1 MAGRKRIRFEF
12 PKLAESLAPQVSLT
26 GLRALGWSCRLRP
39 ALREELRRL
48 DTDGTKQDIAF
59 SINFRTTDRHHQVWT
74 RAEAGRLRSG
84 PGELD
89 EADAVVEFESDEVLR
104 RFLNQGHAPNVATWV
119 ADHNVRV
126 WGLVSCLAKFAQV
139 AGASHLGNQPV
150 RRRGRWPSDPP
161 EAGEL
166 ELVLRNGGPK
176 AFGAPSGVR
185 NLPDPA
191 LSAWTLEDF
200 PRLQRG
206 LRRLLE
212 ARPTISTERAV
223 AITEAAAVEEDEE
236 TPVVLARARR
246 LAYALARKRA
256 IVREDEVVLGSTTEH
271 VLGVPIYPELSHIL
285 LWPEL
290 LTLEAREPMPIAI
303 SRDDYDRLNRVVFP
317 FWMGRNVLDVA
328 SAASGRRPL
337 LGWICGARPL
347 HLGEQYGLSATI
359 PDFQTVLS
367 QGLEALAEEAR
378 DARAMVP
385 PEQAVFHEAVQVAL
399 GGVLEYARRLSEQAE
414 IEARTTDDPPRRQ
427 ELMETALSCRRC
439 PARPADTLLD
449 ALNAIRICVVALHQE
464 SMNDGL
470 SLGRLD
476 VLLQPYFEREMAG
489 AKTREMKEA
498 VLQRSVERVACMLLS
513 LADHMPLHAESVERL
528 RSGCRA
534 RQAITVGGV
543 HPDGGSATCDMT
555 YIILKAA
562 ELLALAD
569 PRVHVRYDPRTTPEY
584 LLRRACEVAL
594 LTSGGPSIH
603 NDAATIQSLE
613 GLGIPKPRA
622 RDWAVT
628 ATVTPTVAG
637 EHLAFPGS
645 ATIDL
650 VAAFESALH
659 DGGPPTPEVPCE
671 DAVPSIGRPERA
683 PRAGL
688 NPRGAANSA
697 AIGSWPDLLES
708 LTQQFESLLDIASDG
723 GASIELALEQVAPTP
738 LLSSLLLGTQEAALD
753 VTRGG
758 ARYDS
763 PSIVV
768 VGFADVIDSLC
779 AVDELVFQR
788 GSISMQ
794 ALLSAIAEDFL
805 GTPTLHEQLLRDA
818 PRFGDGGERALTIA
832 HQVSAMIHKAVRT
845 RQSRRGGRWVAA
857 YGGGTEHVA
866 FGRAAGALP
875 NGRHAGEPF
884 APALCPSLT
893 TGASPADRI
902 RHAASLRSRHLAG
915 GALFEAVVP
924 GGELDHNAHVDRLVT
939 HTRTFLVQGGM
950 HVQLATVDAKGLR
963 RADEDPATFRDQLVS
978 VSGYDAYFVELP
990 VELREQLVREAEWA
1004 SESHAPTGHTMPPP
1018 PIP

>member
-1 MAGRKRIRFEF
+1 VVAGRKRIRFEF
-12 PKLAESLAPQVSLT
+12 PKLAETLAPQVSLT

-39 ALREELRRL
+39 AMREELRRL
-48 DTDGTKQDIAF
+48 DADGAKREIAF

-89 EADAVVEFESDEVLR
+89 EADAVVEFESDDVLR
-104 RFLNQGHAPNVATWV
+104 RFLNQGNAPNVATWV

-150 RRRGRWPSDPP
+150 RRHGRWPSDPP

-166 ELVLRNGGPK
+166 ELVLRNGAPK
-176 AFGAPSGVR
+176 AFGAPTGVR

-191 LSAWTLEDF
+191 LSGWTLEDF

-223 AITEAAAVEEDEE
+223 AITEAAAEEDEE
-236 TPVVLARARR
+236 TPVVLARARW
-246 LAYALARKRA
+246 LAHALAGKRA

-347 HLGEQYGLSATI
+347 HLGEQNGLSATI

-367 QGLEALAEEAR
+367 QGMEALAEEAR

-385 PEQAVFHEAVQVAL
+385 PEQAVFHEAVRVAI

-414 IEARTTDDPPRRQ
+414 IEARTTDDPSRRQ
-427 ELMETALSCRRC
+427 ELMETALSCGRC
-439 PARPADTLLD
+439 PARPAETLLD
-449 ALNAIRICVVALHQE
+449 ALNAIRICVAALHQE

-498 VLQRSVERVACMLLS
+498 VVQRTVERVACMMLS

-543 HPDGGSATCDMT
+543 HPEGGSATCDMT

-569 PRVHVRYDPRTTPEY
+569 PRVHVRYDPRATPEY

-650 VAAFESALH
+650 VAALESALH
-659 DGGPPTPEVPCE
+659 DGSPPTPEHSEPQNSG
-671 DAVPSIGRPERA
+671 PSTG
-683 PRAGL
+683 
-688 NPRGAANSA
+688 
-697 AIGSWPDLLES
+697 IGSWPDLLES
-708 LTQQFESLLDIASDG
+708 LTQQFETLLDIASDG
-723 GASIELALEQVAPTP
+723 GASIEVALEQAAPTP
-738 LLSSLLLGTQEAALD
+738 LLSSMLLGTQEAALD

-758 ARYDS
+758 ARYDN

-788 GSISMQ
+788 RSFSMQ
-794 ALLSAIAEDFL
+794 AVLSAIAEDFL

-818 PRFGDGGERALTIA
+818 PRFGDGDERALTIA
-832 HQVSAMIHKAVRT
+832 HQVTAMIHKAVRT
-845 RQSRRGGRWVAA
+845 HQSRRGGRWVAA
-857 YGGGTEHVA
+857 YGGRTEHVA
-866 FGRAAGALP
+866 FGRATGALP
-875 NGRHAGEPF
+875 SGRHAGAPF

-924 GGELDHNAHVDRLVT
+924 GGALDHNAHVDRLVT
-939 HTRTFLVQGGM
+939 HTRTFLLQGGM

-963 RADEDPATFRDQLVS
+963 RADGDPATFRDQLVS

-1004 SESHAPTGHTMPPP
+1004 SESHAPTGRTMPPP
-1018 PIP
+1018 PVEEE